1 LKNEIYPFNSPLSF
15 FKTKKSKINNDK
27 SPLTKKNM
35 DKFFQ
40 KYAEGTL
47 HSHSAIAPFGS
58 PNTVYAIRSLYF
70 ALPYFA
76 PLRSAKHRIY

>member
-1 LKNEIYPFNSPLSF
+1 MKFTPLIPLFHFSKQKNQ
-15 FKTKKSKINNDK
+15 KSKMIKAQQQKNNK
-27 SPLTKKNM
+27 

-40 KYAEGTL
+40 KYAKGTL

-58 PNTVYAIRSLYF
+58 PNIAYAVHSLHF